1 MKEQATVFVID
12 DDPSVCR
19 ALRLL
24 MESVGLNI
32 ETYSS
37 AQAFLDAYN
46 PAKWGC
52 IVLDVRMPG
61 VGGLDLQ
68 DILHQRGIRVPVI
81 FITGHGDVPTSVRAF
96 KGGAEDFIQ
105 KPFDDQTL
113 LDAIQR
119 GIRKDRE
126 SRNEDAKRAEILSR
140 VESLTRREREV
151 FGLVVTGM
159 PNREIASRMGI
170 SEKTVKTHRAR
181 VMEKMQAASLPELV
195 LLAETVGICKPIVR
209 AE

>member
-1 MKEQATVFVID
+1 MKQQATVFVID

-19 ALRLL
+19 ALQLL
-24 MESVGLNI
+24 IESVGLNI
-32 ETYSS
+32 ETYNN

-68 DILHQRGIRVPVI
+68 DTLPERGIHLPII
-81 FITGHGDVPTSVRAF
+81 FITGHGDVPTSVRAL

-119 GIRKDRE
+119 AIRKDRD
-126 SRNEDAKRAEILSR
+126 SRAADAKRAEILSR
-140 VESLTRREREV
+140 VENLTRREREV
-151 FGLVVTGM
+151 LGLVVTGM
-159 PNREIASRMGI
+159 PNKGVAARMGI

-195 LLAETVGICKPIVR
+195 LLAEAVGICKPIVR

>member
-126 SRNEDAKRAEILSR
+126 SRSEDAKRAEILSR

>member
-1 MKEQATVFVID
+1 MKEHATVFVID
-12 DDPSVCR
+12 DDESVCR

-24 MESVGLNI
+24 IQSVGLNI
-32 ETYSS
+32 ETYAS

-68 DILHQRGIRVPVI
+68 NILPQRGIHLPVI
-81 FITGHGDVPTSVRAF
+81 FITGHGDVPASVRAL

-113 LDAIQR
+113 LDAVQR
-119 GIRKDRE
+119 AINKDRE
-126 SRNEDAKRAEILSR
+126 SRSADAKRAEILRR

-151 FGLVVTGM
+151 LGLVVTGI
-159 PNREIASRMGI
+159 PNKEVAARMGI

-181 VMEKMQAASLPELV
+181 VMEKMQTASLPELV
-195 LLAETVGICKPIVR
+195 LLAEAVGICKPIVPP
-209 AE
+209 E

>member
-1 MKEQATVFVID
+1 MKEQATVFVVD
-12 DDPSVCR
+12 DDESVCR

-24 MESVGLNI
+24 IDSVGLEI
-32 ETYSS
+32 ETYPN

-52 IVLDVRMPG
+52 LVLDVRMPG
-61 VGGLDLQ
+61 VGGLELQ
-68 DILHQRGIRVPVI
+68 DVLSERGIQLPVI

-119 GIRKDRE
+119 AIRKNRE
-126 SRNEDAKRAEILSR
+126 SRSVDAKRAEILER

-151 FGLVVTGM
+151 FGLVVTGI
-159 PNREIASRMGI
+159 PNREVASRMGI

>member
-1 MKEQATVFVID
+1 MNKNATVFVVD
-12 DDPSVCR
+12 DDDSVCR

-24 MESVGLNI
+24 IESVGLNI
-32 ETYSS
+32 ETYPS
-37 AQAFLDAYN
+37 ADTFLEAYN

-68 DILHQRGIRVPVI
+68 EMLPERGIRLPVI
-81 FITGHGDVPTSVRAF
+81 FITGHGDVPTSVRAL
-96 KGGAEDFIQ
+96 KGGAEEFLQ

-119 GIRKDRE
+119 AISKDRA
-126 SRNEDAKRAEILSR
+126 SRSKDARRAEILGR
-140 VESLTRREREV
+140 VENLTPREREV
-151 FGLVVTGM
+151 FGLVVTGI
-159 PNREIASRMGI
+159 PNREVATRLGI

-181 VMEKMQAASLPELV
+181 VMDKMQAASLPELV
-195 LLAETVGICKPIVR
+195 LLAEAVGVCKPIIQS
-209 AE
+209 E